1 MARKDNAP
9 VGHTCPMID
18 DVINFLSYI
27 AKSENEDIAK
37 EAIEMQEV
45 MEKIRTAN
53 DKLRTWGNECNDNF
67 NDIESDL
74 DSAKERIERLEDENK
89 YLIEDLVEAKN
100 TIDNL
105 KYEIQDLERDLDL
118 VNN

>member
-37 EAIEMQEV
+37 EAIEMQEI
-45 MEKIRTAN
+45 MEKIRAAN
-53 DKLRTWGNECNDNF
+53 DKLRTWGNECNDNC
-67 NDIESDL
+67 NDMESELYDANIKIDKL
-74 DSAKERIERLEDENK
+74 QDEVK
-89 YLIEDLVEAKN
+89 YLTDDLKEAKD

-105 KYEIQDLERDLDL
+105 RYEIQDLECKLDL
-118 VNN
+118 VAN